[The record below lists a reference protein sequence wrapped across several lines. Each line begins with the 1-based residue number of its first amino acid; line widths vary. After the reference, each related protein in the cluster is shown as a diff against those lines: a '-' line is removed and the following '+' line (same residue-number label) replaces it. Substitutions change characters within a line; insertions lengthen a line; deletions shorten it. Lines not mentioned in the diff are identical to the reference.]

1 MNKFNGVS
9 MKKLILIVC
18 GLLIFSSTNANA
30 EWIEVGETRNA
41 VFFIDPTTLKKERNL
56 VKIWTM
62 RDLKEIAFSS
72 TANVSYL
79 SDRTYAEFNCKEEKY
94 RQLNFYWYSENKGGG
109 QVVFIS
115 DTPSKS
121 IQIPPGSITS
131 IIMKAVCK

>member
-1 MNKFNGVS
+1 MS
-9 MKKLILIVC
+9 KLTLICC
-18 GLLIFSSTNANA
+18 GLLSFISMGAHA
-30 EWIEVGETRNA
+30 EWIEVGETKNA
-41 VFFIDPTTLKKERNL
+41 VFFIEPTSLKKDKNL

-62 RDLKEIAFSS
+62 RDLREVVFSS

-109 QVVFIS
+109 QVVFFN
-115 DTPSKS
+115 DDPSKS
-121 IQIPPGSITS
+121 IQVPPGSITS